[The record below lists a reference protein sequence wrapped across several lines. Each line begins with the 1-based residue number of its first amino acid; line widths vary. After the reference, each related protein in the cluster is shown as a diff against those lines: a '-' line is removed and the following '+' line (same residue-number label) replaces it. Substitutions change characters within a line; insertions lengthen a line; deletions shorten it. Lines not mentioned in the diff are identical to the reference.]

1 MYKMI
6 TNKETDIKYFPFK
19 KNRFYKTS
27 ISIHVQILKLELIVL
42 LHYSHQ
48 LSLRTLYL
56 ETADT
61 IYLPSSKFLN
71 SLES

>member
-1 MYKMI
+1 MI
-6 TNKETDIKYFPFK
+6 TNKETDIKYFPLK

-56 ETADT
+56 EKADT
-61 IYLPSSKFLN
+61 SYLPSSKFLN

>member
-1 MYKMI
+1 MI
-6 TNKETDIKYFPFK
+6 TNKETDIKYFPLK